1 MRSARILVI
10 ASAMLATIT
19 GTAWSQSYFTPFIGY
34 NFGGNSTNCETLRN
48 CNDKRTNL
56 GVSIGKTNGVFGIEQ
71 DIGYVRHFGN
81 TPDGVRSS
89 MLTLM
94 SSLLVVAPL
103 GPVQPYGLFGLG
115 LMRPNT
121 SAGAKNAIGYDI
133 GGGLAVFPTRRIG
146 LRADPRRMRSF
157 NDVKL
162 FVFSGEKL
170 EFWRA
175 SLGLTLR

>member
-1 MRSARILVI
+1 MRVFPIL
-10 ASAMLATIT
+10 ALATAMLATVQ

-34 NFGGNSTNCETLRN
+34 NFGGDSVNCVSLRN
-48 CNDKRTNL
+48 CDDKRTNF
-56 GVSIGKTNGVFGIEQ
+56 GVSIGKTNGIFGVEQ
-71 DIGYVRHFGN
+71 DIGYVRHFGS
-81 TPDGVRSS
+81 TPDGANSS

-94 SSLLVVAPL
+94 SNFLLVAPL

-115 LMRPNT
+115 LIRPKT

-133 GGGLAVFPTRRIG
+133 GFGLVVFPTRRIG
-146 LRADPRRMRSF
+146 LRGDLRRMRSF
-157 NDVKL
+157 GDVKL